1 MKQKAKLFWMD
12 VGDGNN
18 RVFHNTAKIRETRN
32 AIHEIQCSDGR
43 LVKTKEEIKE
53 EAVSFF
59 ESFMSEQPQEFEG
72 STVERLRELL
82 GFKCSEADC
91 EKMVKEVS
99 KEKIK
104 GVLFKMSGSKAP
116 GPDGYTTEFFKE
128 SWAVVGDDITVAVQ
142 SFFVK
147 GFLPKRLNS
156 TILALIPKKQEANV
170 MKDYRP
176 ISCCN
181 VLYKLISKILARR
194 LKIILPKCITWNQS
208 AFIKE
213 RLLMEIILLAT
224 ELVKDYHKDTVSPRC
239 AMKIDI
245 SKAFDSVQWSFLIN
259 TLKAL
264 GLPEKFIHWISL
276 CITTASFSV
285 QVNGELTGYF
295 QGKRGFTPGMFAFS
309 VSLCG
314 LYECF
319 VKND

>member
-170 MKDYRP
+170 MKDTGLFP
-176 ISCCN
+176 VVMSCTN
-181 VLYKLISKILARR
+181 
-194 LKIILPKCITWNQS
+194 
-208 AFIKE
+208 
-213 RLLMEIILLAT
+213 
-224 ELVKDYHKDTVSPRC
+224 
-239 AMKIDI
+239 
-245 SKAFDSVQWSFLIN
+245 
-259 TLKAL
+259 
-264 GLPEKFIHWISL
+264 
-276 CITTASFSV
+276 
-285 QVNGELTGYF
+285 
-295 QGKRGFTPGMFAFS
+295 
-309 VSLCG
+309 
-314 LYECF
+314 
-319 VKND
+319 